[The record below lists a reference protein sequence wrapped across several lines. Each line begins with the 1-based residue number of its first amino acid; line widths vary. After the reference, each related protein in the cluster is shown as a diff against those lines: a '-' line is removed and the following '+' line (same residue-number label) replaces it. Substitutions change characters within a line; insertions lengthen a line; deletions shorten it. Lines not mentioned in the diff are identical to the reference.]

1 MWAIESQRGKK
12 KIRVLLNQITSKR
25 EVNLDKPT
33 YSESWDT
40 YMDMW
45 ISSPHQHLAV
55 FGPHI
60 KIDVSLLLVPIPL
73 THGRRL
79 AVTEKKTLPPSLSI
93 S

>member
-1 MWAIESQRGKK
+1 MGHTLSEK
-12 KIRVLLNQITSKR
+12 KIRVLNFQGNQITSKR

-60 KIDVSLLLVPIPL
+60 KIDVSLLLVPIAH
-73 THGRRL
+73 TH
-79 AVTEKKTLPPSLSI
+79 SLSI